1 MILSYMR
8 SSSAEIKLLW
18 FTYVTIKVYI
28 NFTSL
33 LNSVGGLGS
42 AGAWVRGW
50 CELNFDI
57 SRESRVGPQ
66 KFGANKKKM
75 TGVETLVRVRHDFIK
90 FCYDSVK
97 FCLACDSSIFSV
109 FSAHAVL

>member
-1 MILSYMR
+1 
-8 SSSAEIKLLW
+8 
-18 FTYVTIKVYI
+18 
-28 NFTSL
+28 
-33 LNSVGGLGS
+33 
-42 AGAWVRGW
+42 
-50 CELNFDI
+50 
-57 SRESRVGPQ
+57 
-66 KFGANKKKM
+66 M